1 MKGAY
6 LFELDP
12 GSPAT
17 PQVRAQIDRQLHA
30 EWPPDLRRLCKQ
42 FLAEWRFAEALLIA
56 ESLDLSEWRAPHS
69 DRTATRP
76 SQRAAEP
83 SAPLRRRRPNQ
94 A

>member
-12 GSPAT
+12 GEPAT
-17 PQVRAQIDRQLHA
+17 PQVRAQIERQLRG

-56 ESLDLSEWRAPHS
+56 ESLDLAAWREPTPDQPTPQAE
-69 DRTATRP
+69 
-76 SQRAAEP
+76 QRSADP
-83 SAPLRRRRPNQ
+83 SAPLRRRRPNLP
-94 A
+94 